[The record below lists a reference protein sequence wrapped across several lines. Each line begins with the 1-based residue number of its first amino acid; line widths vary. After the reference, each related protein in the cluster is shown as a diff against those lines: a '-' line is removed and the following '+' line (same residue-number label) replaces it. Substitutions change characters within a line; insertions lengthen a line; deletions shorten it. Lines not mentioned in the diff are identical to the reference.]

1 MTPQLYIQCFLVGV
15 LGWAIAAI
23 RKIASMQQ
31 TAKKTNIEFSP
42 GEYFKTDWAAIA
54 TTFAVIAV
62 MLLTLDQVLHINPKW
77 VDYSKIVFLPT
88 GYMGAEIIGTA
99 MGQLKKKINAA
110 IEYKARQTDEAN
122 NTTNAPTPK

>member
-1 MTPQLYIQCFLVGV
+1 MSAQLYFQCFLVGA
-15 LGWAIAAI
+15 LGWAITAI
-23 RKIASMQQ
+23 RKIASMQE
-31 TAKKTNIEFSP
+31 TAKKANVEMSP
-42 GEYFKTDWAAIA
+42 IEYFKTDWAAIA
-54 TTFAVIAV
+54 TTFVVIAI
-62 MLLTLDQVLHINPKW
+62 MLLVIDQVLHINPKW

-122 NTTNAPTPK
+122 NTTKAPTPK

>member
-1 MTPQLYIQCFLVGV
+1 MSAQLYFQCFLVGV
-15 LGWAIAAI
+15 LGWVIASI
-23 RKIASMQQ
+23 RKISSLQE
-31 TAKKTNIEFSP
+31 TAKRTNVEFSP
-42 GEYFKTDWAAIA
+42 IEYFKTDWAAIA

-62 MLLTLDQVLHINPKW
+62 MLLILDQVLHINPKW

-88 GYMGAEIIGTA
+88 GYMGAEIIGTI
-99 MGQLKKKINAA
+99 MGQVKKKINAA